1 MIRNSIKYNGWILNI
16 LGLLLVF
23 IYLSPIYWMV
33 ITSLK
38 PQSEIFQAVP
48 TLIPND
54 IQFNSYVDQFGTGL
68 GQMTLNSFIIGISS
82 MAIVVLVS
90 VPAAYALA
98 RFNVKGAKLILL
110 FFLITQMM
118 PATVSL
124 APLFILFKNLGLLNT
139 YLAPILATS
148 TGGIAFSVLL
158 LRPYFL
164 SAPRALEEAALL
176 DGCNKFTAFIRVM
189 IPVVIPGVLVCASIS
204 FLFAWGDLISSLTFV
219 RDQDLWPLTA
229 GIYNAIGRYG
239 TDYNYLMA
247 FGTIAVIPVI
257 VLFVSLQKY
266 LVAGLAAGSV
276 K

>member
-1 MIRNSIKYNGWILNI
+1 MIRNSIKHNGWLLSII
-16 LGLLLVF
+16 GLMIVI

-48 TLIPND
+48 TFFPADL
-54 IQFNSYVDQFGTGL
+54 QFDSYVDQFSTGL
-68 GQMTLNSFIIGISS
+68 GRMTLNSLIIGLSS
-82 MAIVVLVS
+82 MVIVLVVS

-98 RFNVKGAKLILL
+98 RFNLPGANLILL

-118 PATVSL
+118 PTTVSL
-124 APLFILFKNLGLLNT
+124 APLFILFKKLNILDT

-148 TGGIAFSVLL
+148 TGGIAFSILL

-164 SAPRALEEAALL
+164 SAPKALEEAALL
-176 DGCNKFTAFIRVM
+176 DGCNRFTAFIRIM
-189 IPVVIPGVLVCASIS
+189 IPVVLPGILVSGAIS
-204 FLFAWGDLISSLTFV
+204 FLFAWGDLISSLTFI
-219 RDQDLWPLTA
+219 RNQELWPLTA

-257 VLFVSLQKY
+257 ILFVSLQKY
-266 LVAGLAAGSV
+266 LVEGLTSGSV